1 MEIKINVEESRF
13 KDVLEKELAAFSQE
27 ELHKIIAE
35 AMHEYLMNDE
45 ILKILFTHET
55 SRYYENNTIEASQLL
70 KNVVSKIDISSGF
83 EDVKQKIID
92 LFNEDET
99 INKLV
104 KGLFID
110 MITNGINNFLFQ
122 NNSNFMEQIV
132 ARICQRVF
140 ESRN

>member
-55 SRYYENNTIEASQLL
+55 SMYYQNNIIEASPLL
-70 KNVVSKIDISSGF
+70 KTVVSKIDISSGF

-99 INKLV
+99 INRLV

-122 NNSNFMEQIV
+122 NNSNFMEQIG